1 MSTFPAGKVVSIS
14 DKSFNFSVAS
24 TVMDLMRGLSGAKSL
39 DPFDGMLFDFGH
51 ETNIIMTP
59 RGMLFSL
66 EIAFIKDDGTIVE
79 IATLSHSLNM
89 NLPSRERVR
98 YALEVPVGFFNDNKI
113 AVGDRFN
120 FGEVS

>member
-1 MSTFPAGKVVSIS
+1 MPIFPAGKSFTIS

-24 TVMDLMRGLSGAKSL
+24 SIQDLMRGLSGARSL
-39 DPFDGMLFDFGH
+39 EPFDGMLFDFGR
-51 ETNIIMTP
+51 EVDIIMTP

-66 EIAFIKDDGTIVE
+66 EVAFIKEDGTIAE
-79 IATLSHSLNM
+79 IATLSHTLGI
-89 NLPSRERVR
+89 NLFSRNKAR
-98 YALEVPVGFFNDNKI
+98 YALEVPVGFFQNNKL